1 MTAGAENVT
10 EPRVLPR
17 TLAGSTVLQVVTT
30 LRDAPKARAAVDV
43 ARALVQ
49 VGARA
54 IVAGER
60 GELIEELESF
70 GGEWLPFMATAFNL
84 RNRRADATALGRLSA
99 AERVD
104 IIHARTAGA
113 ARIAKIA
120 IGRNGIHLVTE
131 LPDLPAAR
139 MRLAIFSL
147 AALSRGDRVISH
159 SMFNARPMIARHR
172 IPPERIGVIPP
183 SLDLTHFDPA
193 TVPPDR
199 VMQLRQAWGIPHGAR
214 IAVAP
219 GAIAPQNGQLTL
231 VEAARILAGN
241 GMQGVTFVL
250 VGDDQHHRR
259 FVRKFWKRARIGGVD
274 ALFRIV
280 GHHADMVAVYAAAD
294 TVVVPYIAA
303 PLDGHP
309 VAEAQA
315 MARPVIASS
324 VGALSEN
331 LLAPPRNAEDLRTGW
346 EVPPGNAAEL
356 ANAIAAALA
365 LDANAQRAHAARA
378 RQFAEYMFSPQR
390 ATAATLEVYASL
402 LDGDD

>member
-199 VMQLRQAWGIPHGAR
+199 VMQLRQAWGFRMG
-214 IAVAP
+214 P
-219 GAIAPQNGQLTL
+219 GSRWRQEQS
-231 VEAARILAGN
+231 
-241 GMQGVTFVL
+241 
-250 VGDDQHHRR
+250 RR
-259 FVRKFWKRARIGGVD
+259 
-274 ALFRIV
+274 
-280 GHHADMVAVYAAAD
+280 
-294 TVVVPYIAA
+294 
-303 PLDGHP
+303 
-309 VAEAQA
+309 
-315 MARPVIASS
+315 
-324 VGALSEN
+324 
-331 LLAPPRNAEDLRTGW
+331 RT
-346 EVPPGNAAEL
+346 
-356 ANAIAAALA
+356 AN
-365 LDANAQRAHAARA
+365 
-378 RQFAEYMFSPQR
+378 
-390 ATAATLEVYASL
+390 
-402 LDGDD
+402 